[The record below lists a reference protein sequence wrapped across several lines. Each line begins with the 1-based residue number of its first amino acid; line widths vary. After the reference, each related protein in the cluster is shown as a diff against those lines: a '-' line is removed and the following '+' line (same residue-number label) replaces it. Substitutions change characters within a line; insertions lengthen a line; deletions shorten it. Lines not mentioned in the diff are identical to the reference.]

1 MGLTRLTIVSSVCRP
16 VSAMGDQIL
25 QLNLGDD
32 DGKTEDREIP
42 EQEWLLLRAQILSMP
57 SESKDAVVKLL
68 QLPKRQQMLL
78 LSAVKLDESG
88 RIRASNDGRN
98 AGSSSAGYPPR
109 ADVGAGSVELE
120 VLLPRELDV
129 TDGHAMEV
137 VAELGRIAE
146 AGGQD
151 PIRIH
156 LPFQVESTLE
166 FQFRSGNRWF
176 YLLKCTLC
184 TRMAVTKSGNGNGP
198 VDWATRVA
206 GWTRPESGRAKWK
219 RCRCPRHQ

>member
-1 MGLTRLTIVSSVCRP
+1 MADLCR
-16 VSAMGDQIL
+16 I
-25 QLNLGDD
+25 QLMPDD
-32 DGKTEDREIP
+32 DDREMP
-42 EQEWLLLRAQILSMP
+42 EHEWQLLRAQILSL
-57 SESKDAVVKLL
+57 SKDASVKDAIVKLL

-78 LSAVKLDESG
+78 LSAVKLEESG
-88 RIRASNDGRN
+88 SIRAPDDSRH
-98 AGSSSAGYPPR
+98 AESASSAGYPPR